1 MNSVQYCNSKTQG
14 TQFVYCQQLNNMQ
27 TINFIVTKG
36 LKTVELKDWSI
47 LGTVDVGLQYA
58 LKKIFNCVNN
68 LSFAWR
74 N

>member
-1 MNSVQYCNSKTQG
+1 
-14 TQFVYCQQLNNMQ
+14 MQ